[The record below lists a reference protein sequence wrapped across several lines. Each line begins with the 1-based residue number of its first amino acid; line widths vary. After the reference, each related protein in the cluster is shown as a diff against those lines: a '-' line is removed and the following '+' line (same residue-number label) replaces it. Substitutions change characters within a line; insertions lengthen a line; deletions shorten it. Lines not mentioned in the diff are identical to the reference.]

1 MEPEDFSG
9 IIFILELK
17 GHVCHR
23 QRIFPLHFVHCRLQS
38 LTGKKLKVLTGAQI
52 LSYPSFQVVA
62 GPVVIKQR
70 TQRFCFTTIC
80 FILVTNL
87 NQMAY
92 IITEEAVKKQAQ
104 RAEVKNYMKLYYRQA
119 DVIIS
124 SILANLNNDAIQ

>member
-17 GHVCHR
+17 GHVGHR
-23 QRIFPLHFVHCRLQS
+23 QRIFPLYFVHCRLQF
-38 LTGKKLKVLTGAQI
+38 LTGKKLKVLTGAQT
-52 LSYPSFQVVA
+52 LSHPSFQVVA

-92 IITEEAVKKQAQ
+92 IITYQIHHRGSCQEGSSE
-104 RAEVKNYMKLYYRQA
+104 RRSEKLYETLLP
-119 DVIIS
+119 S
-124 SILANLNNDAIQ
+124 S